1 MDNINTVIILILVTL
16 CIVLLFFKFKEN
28 FTNII
33 SPPATPPDYVTDD
46 LTNSVLIE
54 TQPPEFQIM
63 VNDMV
68 DQLLDELNRLYN
80 KRLVRINI
88 ERVEKTQLNDTLSNY
103 KVSTFVFNIAKDS
116 SAKLMLT
123 FDVENDL
130 VIVKGV
136 EVLGSRPSV
145 LKKRHGESA
154 RDSLKVSRKVDIDK
168 VSPTYN
174 PVLRN
179 SDVKFHETSKKMVD
193 RNSWIL
199 PIERQLLGDVETF
212 PNKVVLPE
220 WDVYGVELTD
230 ETSDAKGIGGLNHG
244 TRKLT
249 FVPNFY
255 KNNFQACSGDYLW
268 LFDTAEDVVGN
279 PVGGS

>member
-16 CIVLLFFKFKEN
+16 CIVLLFLKFKED

-33 SPPATPPDYVTDD
+33 NPRDYVTDD
-46 LTNSVLIE
+46 LSNSELIE
-54 TQPPEFQIM
+54 TQQPEFQIM

-80 KRLVRINI
+80 KQLIRINV

-103 KVSTFVFNIAKDS
+103 NVSTFVFNSAKDS

-130 VIVKGV
+130 VTVKGV
-136 EVLGSRPSV
+136 EVVGSRPS
-145 LKKRHGESA
+145 LFKKRQGESA

-168 VSPTYN
+168 VKPTYN
-174 PVLRN
+174 QPLHN
-179 SDVKFHETSKKMVD
+179 SDVNFKETSTKMVD
-193 RNSWIL
+193 RHSWIL
-199 PIERQLLGDVETF
+199 PIERQRLGNISTF
-212 PNKVVLPE
+212 PNKEVLPE

-230 ETSDAKGIGGLNHG
+230 ETSDPTRLGGLNHG

-255 KNNFQACSGDYLW
+255 KNNFQADIGNYLW

>member
-16 CIVLLFFKFKEN
+16 CIVLLFLKFKEN
-28 FTNII
+28 FTNSIN
-33 SPPATPPDYVTDD
+33 PHDYVTDD
-46 LTNSVLIE
+46 LSNSELIE
-54 TQPPEFQIM
+54 THTPEVQIM

-80 KRLVRINI
+80 KQLVRINV
-88 ERVEKTQLNDTLSNY
+88 ERVEKTQINDTLSNY

-130 VIVKGV
+130 VTVKGV
-136 EVLGSRPSV
+136 EVLGSRPSIF
-145 LKKRHGESA
+145 KKRQGEST

-168 VSPTYN
+168 VKPTYN
-174 PVLRN
+174 PPLHN
-179 SDVKFHETSKKMVD
+179 SEVNFKETSTKMVD

-199 PIERQLLGDVETF
+199 PIERQRLGDVATF

-220 WDVYGVELTD
+220 WDMYGVELTD
-230 ETSDAKGIGGLNHG
+230 ETSDPTRVGGLNHG
-244 TRKLT
+244 TRKLS

-255 KNNFQACSGDYLW
+255 KNNFQAGVEDYAW
-268 LFDTAEDVVGN
+268 LFDTSEDVVGN
-279 PVGGS
+279 PVGGN

>member
-1 MDNINTVIILILVTL
+1 MDNINTIIILILVTL
-16 CIVLLFFKFKEN
+16 CIVLLFLKFKEN

-33 SPPATPPDYVTDD
+33 NPEDYVTDD
-46 LTNSVLIE
+46 LSKSDLIE
-54 TQPPEFQIM
+54 THPPEFQIM

-68 DQLLDELNRLYN
+68 DQLLEELNRMYN
-80 KRLVRINI
+80 KQLVRINV
-88 ERVEKTQLNDTLSNY
+88 ERVEKTQINDTLSNY

-130 VIVKGV
+130 VTVKGV
-136 EVLGSRPSV
+136 EVLGSRPSIF
-145 LKKRHGESA
+145 KKRQGESA
-154 RDSLKVSRKVDIDK
+154 RDSLKISRKVDIDK
-168 VSPTYN
+168 VKPTYN
-174 PVLRN
+174 QPLHN
-179 SDVKFHETSKKMVD
+179 SEVNFKETSHKMVD

-199 PIERQLLGDVETF
+199 PIERQRLGNVATF

-230 ETSDAKGIGGLNHG
+230 ETSDPTRLGGLNHG
-244 TRKLT
+244 TRKLS

-255 KNNFQACSGDYLW
+255 KNNFQAGVGDYAW
-268 LFDTAEDVVGN
+268 LFDTSEDVVGN

>member
-1 MDNINTVIILILVTL
+1 
-16 CIVLLFFKFKEN
+16 LLFLKFKEN

-33 SPPATPPDYVTDD
+33 NPQDYVTDD
-46 LTNSVLIE
+46 LSNSEIIE

-80 KRLVRINI
+80 KQLVRINI
-88 ERVEKTQLNDTLSNY
+88 ERVEKTQLNESLSNY

-123 FDVENDL
+123 FDVENDI
-130 VIVKGV
+130 VTVKGV
-136 EVLGSRPSV
+136 EVVGSRPSIF
-145 LKKRHGESA
+145 KKRQGESA

-168 VSPTYN
+168 VNATYN
-174 PVLRN
+174 PVLNN
-179 SDVKFHETSKKMVD
+179 SAVKFHETSQKMVD

-199 PIERQLLGDVETF
+199 PIERQLLGDVATF

-230 ETSDAKGIGGLNHG
+230 ESSDATGVGGLNHG
-244 TRKLT
+244 TRKLS

-255 KNNFQACSGDYLW
+255 KNNFQASIGDYLW
-268 LFDTAEDVVGN
+268 LFDTAEDVIGN